1 MFGKLVKH
9 EFHATARIIPFIY
22 LVTIFL
28 ALIHVITAKLNLGA
42 VSKISL
48 VLMVLMCFAQVAI
61 AFVLVIWRYYKN
73 LYSPEGY
80 LTHTLPVLPSL
91 LLWSKLLVGFIWTA
105 LSYLVGAAVFAGVMM
120 ADFVKS
126 KDQFD
131 EVFTVYHAFLAQ
143 TGLDKYETAIWIF
156 VIGMMILS
164 IVFLL
169 TEAYFAITVGNLSKL
184 HSLGIGGPVLVYF
197 AEYIALQIVGVI
209 AVMFIPLG
217 MQMTQTAEGLMEFK
231 LVTQN
236 MYSQLSTNFNAAGA
250 AGAGTD
256 SGLIGIAY
264 YILIPFIMIGLLCWT
279 ARIITRHTSVK

>member
-28 ALIHVITAKLNLGA
+28 ALIHVITSKLNLGV

-73 LYSPEGY
+73 LYSSEGY
-80 LTHTLPVLPSL
+80 LTHTLPVHPSQ
-91 LLWSKLLVGFIWTA
+91 LLWSKLLVGFVWTA
-105 LSYLVGAAVFAGVMM
+105 LSYIVGAAVFAGVMM
-120 ADFVKS
+120 ADFIKS
-126 KDQFD
+126 KNQLDQIFAG
-131 EVFTVYHAFLAQ
+131 YHAFLSQ
-143 TGLDKYETAIWIF
+143 TGLDKYEAGLWIF
-156 VIGMMILS
+156 VIAMLLLS
-164 IVFLL
+164 ILLLL

-197 AEYIALQIVGVI
+197 AEYISLQIV
-209 AVMFIPLG
+209 AVVTMMFIPLG
-217 MQMTQTAEGLMEFK
+217 MQMTQSSEGLMEFK
-231 LVTQN
+231 LVAQN
-236 MYSQLSTNFNAAGA
+236 MFSQLSTNFNASAA
-250 AGAGTD
+250 AGPGTD
-256 SGLIGIAY
+256 SGIIGIAY
-264 YILIPFIMIGLLCWT
+264 YIFIPFIMIGLLCWT

>member
-28 ALIHVITAKLNLGA
+28 ALVHVVTAKLNLGA
-42 VSKISL
+42 ASKISL
-48 VLMVLMCFAQVAI
+48 VLMVLMCFAQIAI

-73 LYSPEGY
+73 MYSSEGY
-80 LTHTLPVLPSL
+80 LTHTLPVHPSQ

-105 LSYLVGAAVFAGVMM
+105 LSYIVGAAVFAGVMM

-126 KDQFD
+126 ANQLD
-131 EVFTVYHAFLAQ
+131 EISTIYHAFLAQ
-143 TGLDKYETAIWIF
+143 TGLDKYEAAMWIF
-156 VIGMMILS
+156 VIGMMLLS
-164 IVFLL
+164 ILLLL

-197 AEYIALQIVGVI
+197 AEYIALQIV
-209 AVMFIPLG
+209 AVVTMMFIPLG
-217 MQMTQTAEGLMEFK
+217 LQMTQSGDQLMEFK

-236 MYSQLSTNFNAAGA
+236 MFSQISTNYNAAAA
-250 AGAGTD
+250 AGPGTD
-256 SGLIGIAY
+256 SGIVGIAY